1 MKRTLSLLVVA
12 LLGLTACTDQPAPV
26 EPEATATVTETVTAQ
41 PTNSLASSDRAA
53 RIIARILES
62 PTPAEITTGE
72 QAISGLE
79 DAVTLSADDHHCP
92 LVDDVAPEVATLGLI
107 SADEDN
113 PEAARGLAAFGFNTV
128 ADATAFTEHL
138 QTVLQECEAA
148 TYEIAPLT
156 HHTDE
161 AIEIQIQ
168 SSNEPA
174 ASLVVLRNE
183 FWVLMAVSTPP
194 ADLALSLT
202 QVDQLDEMLR

>member
-1 MKRTLSLLVVA
+1 MKRPLSLLAVA
-12 LLGLTACTDQPAPV
+12 LLSLTACTDQPAPV
-26 EPEATATVTETVTAQ
+26 EPEATATVTETVTAE
-41 PTNSLASSDRAA
+41 PTDNLASPDRAA
-53 RIIARILES
+53 ATIEHILDS
-62 PTPAEITTGE
+62 PPPAEMTTGE
-72 QAISGLE
+72 EAISGLE
-79 DAVTLSADDHHCP
+79 NVVTLSDDEHSCP
-92 LVDDVAPEVATLGLI
+92 LVADPVPEVATLGMI

-113 PEAARGLAAFGFNTV
+113 PEAVRGLAAFGFNTV
-128 ADATAFTEHL
+128 ADATAFSEHF

-148 TYEIAPLT
+148 TYEIVPLT

-161 AIEIQIQ
+161 AIEIQVET
-168 SSNEPA
+168 SDESA